1 MRVGGNMNVA
11 VDGKYQED
19 ITKTK
24 TSNTK
29 EDWQIINEL
38 SSFIKR
44 KNLYKDKN
52 QLIGSLINYLNLN
65 NKNET
70 DFKVPEYNF
79 KSEKIITDDI
89 DYYHSNA
96 IARASKT
103 MSECKNIWM
112 SLPKTGTD
120 N

>member
-1 MRVGGNMNVA
+1 MCIRDRYKASYPPGEA
-11 VDGKYQED
+11 
-19 ITKTK
+19 
-24 TSNTK
+24 K
-29 EDWQIINEL
+29 EDWLIINEL

-52 QLIGSLINYLNLN
+52 QLIDALINYLNLN
-65 NKNET
+65 NQNET
-70 DFKVPEYNF
+70 DFKVPEYDF
-79 KSEKIITDDI
+79 KSEKIFTDEI
-89 DYYHSNA
+89 DYYHSNV

-103 MSECKNIWM
+103 MSECKNTRM

>member
-1 MRVGGNMNVA
+1 M
-11 VDGKYQED
+11 
-19 ITKTK
+19 
-24 TSNTK
+24 
-29 EDWQIINEL
+29 

-52 QLIGSLINYLNLN
+52 QLIDKLINYLNLN
-65 NKNET
+65 TKSEA

-79 KSEKIITDDI
+79 KSEKIITEEI
-89 DYYHSNA
+89 DYYHSNV

-103 MSECKNIWM
+103 MSECKNIRM